1 MISSSANR
9 QRCLVALVQILG
21 LSVWFSAT
29 AVVPS
34 LRAEWGLGS
43 AAAGWLTASVQIGFA
58 TGAVTSA
65 LLNLADRVRPQHLL
79 AVSSGCAAVC
89 TAALAFFA
97 HGLSSAIPLR
107 LATGV
112 VLAGVYPVGMKLTA
126 SWSGSADRGRAFGV
140 LIGALTLGSAFP
152 HLINGFGPLPWRTV
166 LATAATLSAVA
177 AVLALLAVV
186 PGPHLDTTA
195 VKLNPRHALAMFAD
209 RRLRLTN
216 IGYLGHMWEL
226 YALWTWLAMFIL
238 AGRQQRGDGA
248 ASSTGIIAFSAIGV
262 AGVAGCLLGGWASD
276 RFGRRPAAV
285 TALAISAACCIA
297 SPLFFTVPTVVLI
310 VFLLVW
316 GAAVIADS
324 GVFSTSVSE
333 NADKRLVGTALT
345 AQTAI
350 GFLLTVVTIHLVPL
364 AADLIGWRYAF
375 LLLAPGPL
383 IGAVAMTA
391 LRPLHV
397 HPLQVHPMQVHPPQ
411 NEEPNTIRSA
421 PIAGQTAELSR
432 TIGDDDI
439 ALFTLI
445 SGDHN
450 PLHYDE
456 AAAKASRFGEIVV
469 QGGVT
474 SAILNAVV
482 AERLPGPG
490 TVFLNTNWHFK
501 APVRPGDTITGRVEV
516 ISVRTDK
523 PITTLKTTVTRDD
536 GTVVLDGTAV
546 CYTMDIAGGHDR

>member
-1 MISSSANR
+1 MISSSDQPATSAR
-9 QRCLVALVQILG
+9 SHSSRCWDCR
-21 LSVWFSAT
+21 VWFSAT

-58 TGAVTSA
+58 AGAVTSA
-65 LLNLADRVRPQHLL
+65 VLNLADRVRPPHLL

-97 HGLSSAIPLR
+97 HGLSAAIPLR
-107 LATGV
+107 FATGV

-126 SWSGSADRGRAFGV
+126 SWSESADRGRSFGV

-166 LATAATLSAVA
+166 LAAAATLSAVG
-177 AVLALLAVV
+177 AVLALRGCRARAA
-186 PGPHLDTTA
+186 PGHRR

-209 RRLRLTN
+209 RGLRLTN
-216 IGYLGHMWEL
+216 IGYFGHMWEL
-226 YALWTWLAMFIL
+226 YALWTWLAMFVV

-285 TALAISAACCIA
+285 TALVISGACCIA
-297 SPLFFTVPTVVLI
+297 SPLFFAAPTVVLV

-324 GVFSTSVSE
+324 GVFSTSLSE
-333 NADKRLVGTALT
+333 TADKRFVGTALT

-350 GFLLTVVTIHLVPL
+350 GFLLTVVTIHLVPV

-391 LRPLHV
+391 LGRSST
-397 HPLQVHPMQVHPPQ
+397 PPT
-411 NEEPNTIRSA
+411 PR
-421 PIAGQTAELSR
+421 G
-432 TIGDDDI
+432 G
-439 ALFTLI
+439 
-445 SGDHN
+445 N
-450 PLHYDE
+450 P
-456 AAAKASRFGEIVV
+456 
-469 QGGVT
+469 
-474 SAILNAVV
+474 
-482 AERLPGPG
+482 
-490 TVFLNTNWHFK
+490 
-501 APVRPGDTITGRVEV
+501 
-516 ISVRTDK
+516 
-523 PITTLKTTVTRDD
+523 
-536 GTVVLDGTAV
+536 
-546 CYTMDIAGGHDR
+546 